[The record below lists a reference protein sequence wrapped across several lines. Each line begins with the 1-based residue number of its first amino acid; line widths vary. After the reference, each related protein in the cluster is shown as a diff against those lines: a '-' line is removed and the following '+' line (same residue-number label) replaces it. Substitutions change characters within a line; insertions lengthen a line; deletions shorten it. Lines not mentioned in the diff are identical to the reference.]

1 MTVPTSREPHPWF
14 RGVRTPRV
22 LAHRGFVPG
31 RKADGAGA
39 GADHAE
45 IVENTLAAFAA
56 AHAAGAPYVE
66 SDCHLTADGV
76 VVLFHDDDLTR
87 ISGDP
92 RKVADVTH
100 ADLARIMEDRG
111 GLMTAAEALEAFPD
125 LRFNLDV
132 KAAAAALP
140 LGRIVAPHAD
150 RVLLTSFSDRRRREA
165 LEAARTA
172 GGFPATS
179 AGQATVARALVAS
192 RLGRAA
198 LSRAVAG
205 IDALQVPERV
215 GVLRVV
221 TRRFVRAVHA
231 VGVEVHVWT
240 VNDADA
246 MRRLLDLG
254 VDGLV
259 TDRADV
265 AIAVASGRPH

>member
-1 MTVPTSREPHPWF
+1 MTAPTPREPHPWF
-14 RGVRTPRV
+14 RGVRKPRV

>member
-1 MTVPTSREPHPWF
+1 MTAPTPREPHPWF
-14 RGVRTPRV
+14 RGVRKPRV
-22 LAHRGFVPG
+22 LAHRGFVPR
-31 RKADGAGA
+31 RKADGAD
-39 GADHAE
+39 ADHAE